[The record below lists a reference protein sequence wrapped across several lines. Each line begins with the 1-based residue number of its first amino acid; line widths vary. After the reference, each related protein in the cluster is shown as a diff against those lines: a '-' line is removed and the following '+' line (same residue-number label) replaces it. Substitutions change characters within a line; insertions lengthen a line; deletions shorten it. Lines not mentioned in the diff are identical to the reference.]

1 MSISVN
7 NTRAHDPLGGW
18 GMRKTM
24 RDLTDNYG
32 CDNYIRTF
40 IIYIVKRE

>member
-7 NTRAHDPLGGW
+7 NTRVHDLLGGS
-18 GMRKTM
+18 MRKTM

-32 CDNYIRTF
+32 RDNYIRTF
-40 IIYIVKRE
+40 IIHIVKRE